1 MNRISSKQSKLMN
14 SLPLDVKAIKNDFP
28 IFANQATKKPFIYL
42 DNAATSQTPTQVI
55 NSVNKYYYN
64 YNSNVHR
71 SIYSIGEE
79 ATEAYEKARK
89 QVSDFIGAGES
100 HSVIFTKGTTESINL
115 IAYAWGLQKLKE
127 NDEILLTEME
137 HHSNLVPWQIIAKL
151 TGANLKFIPFEQSGN
166 LLDVEK
172 YFNKNTK
179 LVSLIHQ
186 SNVFGTINEVEKILD
201 LAKSVGAVTIIDGA
215 QSVPHLAV
223 DVSSLDCDFLA
234 FSGHKM
240 LGPTGVGVLCG
251 RNEILNEM
259 EPFLGG
265 GEMIQTVTLQESTW
279 NQIPWKFEAG
289 TPNIAQAIGLGSAI
303 QYISNIGIDK
313 IRDHELTL
321 TNYSLES
328 LAKIDKL
335 KIYGAP
341 ANRGG
346 VITFNI
352 EGIHPHDVAQLLDE
366 DGIAVRA
373 GHHCAQPIMERLS
386 VSATVRVSFYLYND
400 LNDIDSLTE
409 SLSKTINF
417 MT

>member
-1 MNRISSKQSKLMN
+1 
-14 SLPLDVKAIKNDFP
+14 
-28 IFANQATKKPFIYL
+28 
-42 DNAATSQTPTQVI
+42 
-55 NSVNKYYYN
+55 
-64 YNSNVHR
+64 
-71 SIYSIGEE
+71 
-79 ATEAYEKARK
+79 
-89 QVSDFIGAGES
+89 
-100 HSVIFTKGTTESINL
+100 
-115 IAYAWGLQKLKE
+115 
-127 NDEILLTEME
+127 
-137 HHSNLVPWQIIAKL
+137 
-151 TGANLKFIPFEQSGN
+151 
-166 LLDVEK
+166 
-172 YFNKNTK
+172 
-179 LVSLIHQ
+179 
-186 SNVFGTINEVEKILD
+186 
-201 LAKSVGAVTIIDGA
+201 
-215 QSVPHLAV
+215 
-223 DVSSLDCDFLA
+223 
-234 FSGHKM
+234 M

-265 GEMIQTVTLQESTW
+265 GEMIQTVKLQESTW

-289 TPNIAQAIGLGSAI
+289 TPNIAQAIGLGAAI

-328 LAKIDKL
+328 LAEIDKL

-341 ANRGG
+341 TNRGG

-366 DGIAVRA
+366 EGIAVRA
-373 GHHCAQPIMERLS
+373 GHHCAQPIMDRLN

-400 LNDIDSLTE
+400 LNDIDNLIE

>member
-1 MNRISSKQSKLMN
+1 
-14 SLPLDVKAIKNDFP
+14 
-28 IFANQATKKPFIYL
+28 
-42 DNAATSQTPTQVI
+42 
-55 NSVNKYYYN
+55 
-64 YNSNVHR
+64 
-71 SIYSIGEE
+71 
-79 ATEAYEKARK
+79 
-89 QVSDFIGAGES
+89 
-100 HSVIFTKGTTESINL
+100 
-115 IAYAWGLQKLKE
+115 
-127 NDEILLTEME
+127 ME

-172 YFNKNTK
+172 YFNNNTK

-186 SNVFGTINEVEKILD
+186 SNVFGTINEVGKKLD

-215 QSVPHLAV
+215 QSVPHLSV

-265 GEMIQTVTLQESTW
+265 GEMIQTVKLQESTW

-289 TPNIAQAIGLGSAI
+289 TPNIAQAIGLGAAI

-328 LAKIDKL
+328 LAEIDKL

-341 ANRGG
+341 TNRGG

-352 EGIHPHDVAQLLDE
+352 EGIH
-366 DGIAVRA
+366 R
-373 GHHCAQPIMERLS
+373 HHVPQ
-386 VSATVRVSFYLYND
+386 
-400 LNDIDSLTE
+400 
-409 SLSKTINF
+409 
-417 MT
+417 